1 MKKRAVMKKNES
13 ARRRFLKRAGL
24 TGMSLPFLSS
34 SLLAQELDEPIKRL
48 ILIEHP
54 DGVNPEHWFPTGS
67 ETDFTLPSMTE
78 PFNLVKDDCV
88 FLEGIN
94 LGGGLA
100 GHGAYAGLWRG
111 SSSGTSIDQYFAEK
125 WRGKTDVPSLVH
137 KASDIYSGTRSLA
150 YDSFGVL
157 MPALVNPLSLLDK
170 IYTSSDIEAKAFNNI
185 EESKRR
191 LSSIADDLATLK
203 QGDMSN
209 NALFE
214 SHQKALNDVLNVL
227 NTKTDEIQAVNM
239 DQWKSDF
246 EATATAGGLTSRDE
260 SRWRNEIL
268 ASNSAFEL
276 MSGLNEDA
284 IVTAL
289 KYDRTRVINYSYGTD
304 TWDFY
309 LKCEDGNSYPYHNA
323 GHEMGQGHIETRKVT
338 SRRVANLIKTLKET
352 NDIYGQ
358 PLLDSTLVVY
368 ACEIG
373 HAANH
378 TNKNT
383 PFILAG
389 AGLQGGRYLNYNG
402 VLWNK
407 VLVSIANILGDDLT
421 SYGTTDP
428 EGGALPNLV

>member
-1 MKKRAVMKKNES
+1 MKKTET
-13 ARRRFLKRAGL
+13 ARRAFLKSVGL
-24 TGMSLPFLSS
+24 TGLALPFLSS
-34 SLLAQELDEPIKRL
+34 SLSAQEVEDEPIKRL

-54 DGVNPEHWFPTGS
+54 DGINPDHWFPTGS
-67 ETDFTLPSMTE
+67 ETEFTLPQMTE

-100 GHGAYAGLWRG
+100 GHGAYKGLWRG
-111 SSSGTSIDQYFAEK
+111 GTSGRTIDQYFAEK

-137 KASDIYSGTRSLA
+137 KASDIYNGSRSLA
-150 YDSFGVL
+150 FDSFGKS
-157 MPALVNPLSLLDK
+157 MPTLTNPLSLLDK
-170 IYTSSDIEAKAFNNI
+170 IYTSSDIEARAFNNLQ
-185 EESKRR
+185 ESKRR
-191 LSSIADDLATLK
+191 LATIASDLDNLK

-209 NALFE
+209 NILFQAHE
-214 SHQKALNDVLNVL
+214 KSLNDVLDAL
-227 NTKTDEIQAVNM
+227 NRKSEETTTLNM
-239 DQWKSDF
+239 DEWKTAF
-246 EATATAGGLTSRDE
+246 EAKATAGGLTSR
-260 SRWRNEIL
+260 NENRYQNGIL
-268 ASNSAFEL
+268 ANNDAFDL
-276 MSGLNEDA
+276 MTDLHEDA

-289 KYDRTRVINYSYGTD
+289 KYDRTRVINYSYGCD

-309 LKCEDGNSYPYHNA
+309 MKCDDGGSYAYHNS
-323 GHEMGQGHIETRKVT
+323 GHSMDQGHIETRKMT
-338 SRRVANLIKTLKET
+338 SKRVANLINRLKNT
-352 NDIYGQ
+352 TDIYGQ

-373 HAANH
+373 HASNH
-378 TNKNT
+378 TNKNA

-421 SYGTTDP
+421 NYGSTDS

>member
-1 MKKRAVMKKNES
+1 MKNSES
-13 ARRRFLKRAGL
+13 TRRKFLKQVGL
-24 TGMSLPFLSS
+24 TTMTLP
-34 SLLAQELDEPIKRL
+34 LLGSMAVAQEEEAPIKRL
-48 ILIEHP
+48 LLIEHP
-54 DGVNPEHWFPTGS
+54 DGINPVHWFPTGT

-100 GHGAYAGLWRG
+100 GHGAYVGLWRG
-111 SSSGTSIDQYFAEK
+111 QDSGISIDQYFAEK
-125 WRGKTDVPSLVH
+125 WRGLTDVASLVH

-150 YDSFGVL
+150 YDSFGKL
-157 MPALVNPLSLLDK
+157 IPALVNPLSLLDK
-170 IYTSSDIEAKAFNNI
+170 IYTNADIESKAYNNL

-191 LSSIADDLATLK
+191 LTSIGEDLQNLM
-203 QGDMSN
+203 QNGQEN
-209 NALFE
+209 NILFK
-214 SHQKALNDVLNVL
+214 SHEKALNDILDAL
-227 NTKTDEIQAVNM
+227 NTKSKETTAINM
-239 DQWKSDF
+239 DAWKTEF
-246 EATATAGGLTSRDE
+246 EAKATAGGLTSRSE
-260 SRWRNEIL
+260 SRWNNAIL
-268 ASNSAFEL
+268 ADNSAFEL
-276 MSGLNEDA
+276 MSELHEDA

-309 LKCEDGNSYPYHNA
+309 LKCEDGNAYPYHNA
-323 GHEMGQGHIETRKVT
+323 GHNMDQGHIETRKVT
-338 SRRVANLIKTLKET
+338 SRRVANLIKKLKET
-352 NDIYGQ
+352 RDIYGQ

-378 TNKNT
+378 TNKNA

-389 AGLQGGRYLNYNG
+389 AGLQGGRYLNYGG

-407 VLVSIANILGDDLT
+407 VLVSIANILGDNLT
-421 SYGTTDP
+421 SFGSADV
-428 EGGALPNLV
+428 EGGGLDGLV

>member
-1 MKKRAVMKKNES
+1 MKNSES
-13 ARRRFLKRAGL
+13 TRRKFLKQVGL
-24 TGMSLPFLSS
+24 TTMALP
-34 SLLAQELDEPIKRL
+34 LLGSMAVAQEEEAPIKRL
-48 ILIEHP
+48 LLIEHP
-54 DGVNPEHWFPTGS
+54 DGINPVHWFPTGT

-100 GHGAYAGLWRG
+100 GHGAYVGLWRG
-111 SSSGTSIDQYFAEK
+111 QDSGISIDQYFAEK
-125 WRGKTDVPSLVH
+125 WRGLTDVASLVH

-150 YDSFGVL
+150 YDSFGKL
-157 MPALVNPLSLLDK
+157 IPALVNPLSILDK
-170 IYTSSDIEAKAFNNI
+170 IYTNSDIESKAYNNL

-191 LSSIADDLATLK
+191 LTSIGEDLQNLM
-203 QGDMSN
+203 QNGQEN
-209 NALFE
+209 NILFK
-214 SHQKALNDVLNVL
+214 SHEKALNDILDAL
-227 NTKTDEIQAVNM
+227 NTKSKETTTINM
-239 DQWKSDF
+239 DAWKTEF
-246 EATATAGGLTSRDE
+246 EAKATAGGLTSRSE
-260 SRWRNEIL
+260 SRWNNAIL
-268 ASNSAFEL
+268 ADNSAFEL
-276 MSGLNEDA
+276 MSELHEDA

-309 LKCEDGNSYPYHNA
+309 LKCEDGNAYPYHNA
-323 GHEMGQGHIETRKVT
+323 GHNMDQGHIETRKVT
-338 SRRVANLIKTLKET
+338 SRRVANLIKRLKET
-352 NDIYGQ
+352 RDIYGQ

-378 TNKNT
+378 TNKNA

-389 AGLQGGRYLNYNG
+389 AGLQGGRYLNYGG

-407 VLVSIANILGDDLT
+407 VLVSIANILGDNLT
-421 SYGTTDP
+421 SFGSADV
-428 EGGALPNLV
+428 EGGGLDGLV

>member
-1 MKKRAVMKKNES
+1 MQKNEQ
-13 ARRRFLKRAGL
+13 ARRKFLKQLGL
-24 TGMSLPFLSS
+24 TGMALPFLGNSA
-34 SLLAQELDEPIKRL
+34 LAEETADTPIRRL
-48 ILIEHP
+48 VLIEHP
-54 DGVNPEHWFPTGS
+54 DGINPEHWFPTGT

-78 PFNLVKDDCV
+78 PFNLVKEECV

-94 LGGGLA
+94 LGGNLA
-100 GHGAYAGLWRG
+100 GHGAYTGLWRG
-111 SSSGTSIDQYFAEK
+111 QATGISIDQYFAEK
-125 WRGKTDVPSLVH
+125 WRGLTDVASLVH

-150 YDSFGVL
+150 YDSFGTL
-157 MPALVNPLSLLDK
+157 IPALVNPLSLLDK
-170 IYTSSDIEAKAFNNI
+170 IYTNSDIESRTYNNL

-191 LSSIADDLATLK
+191 LTSIGQDLEALM
-203 QGDMSN
+203 QGEQSN
-209 NALFE
+209 NLLFK
-214 SHQKALNDVLNVL
+214 SHEKALNDILDALNA
-227 NTKTDEIQAVNM
+227 KTEETTAINM
-239 DQWKSDF
+239 DQWKAEF
-246 EATATAGGLTSRDE
+246 EATATAGGLTSRSE
-260 SRWRNEIL
+260 SRWNGNAIL
-268 ASNSAFEL
+268 ADNAAFEL
-276 MSGLNEDA
+276 MSGLHEDA

-323 GHEMGQGHIETRKVT
+323 GHDMGQGHIETRKVT

-373 HAANH
+373 HASNH
-378 TNKNT
+378 TNKNA

-389 AGLQGGRYLNYNG
+389 AGLEGGRYLNYNG

-407 VLVSIANILGDDLT
+407 VLVSIANILGDELT
-421 SYGTTDP
+421 TFGSADS
-428 EGGALPNLV
+428 EGGGLDGLV